1 MLNFASNEPF
11 HRAERFVLNRIAI
24 FLTNSEFRHLKVL
37 LSRNQR
43 EKELH
48 RLRLLLVF
56 ENTLTYI
63 HHIYV
68 E

>member
-11 HRAERFVLNRIAI
+11 HRAERFVRNRIAI

-56 ENTLTYI
+56 ENTLIYI
-63 HHIYV
+63 KHIYV